1 MPTPQDNLR
10 VKKPII
16 VGYKM
21 SPQQLVGYYISQRK
35 VDRIYDAD
43 KAKMYRD
50 KQNMYNSTLFGP
62 SSPTNYDATTE
73 EGQKK
78 IDAAFEQTAN
88 NAKELV
94 MNAAGAIVS
103 SPFIGLIPRGRPIG
117 GSIGRIE
124 YLRPFKIGGGAEAEV
139 FDNGVGS
146 VIKVGSISKR
156 QMALRNSFPNVQKS
170 VYIGTS
176 KSPYAKLNAF
186 RQKRLKITTPKT
198 FNKIIKKLDKKMEKA
213 GFKKVKDPQVQY
225 RAYTNG
231 KYVIDDISPDN
242 VGTTLFGS
250 PRIVDMSVQ
259 TVPEWLALGYTL
271 KKGGRLIPKH
281 QNGDRVLYT
290 GVKEFADK
298 VHVNDDGTVT
308 TPSGTTGNVVLPT
321 ITVKPQ
327 RSNWYLAGKHNT
339 SPYWDSGTLSPI
351 IDFIPGIGDVKG
363 VNDMYDDFY
372 HHRYAAGAIALG
384 GMFLPNIIKKPLKY
398 IGKGAKRLVRRG
410 KKWVNAPER
419 IDKAIDRI
427 TQIRDETSKQYEHFR
442 GESQRA
448 SNIIGQLSPQERK
461 ELQNKAKDLYK
472 KSTGKVYNAKRDII
486 NKSVENYKQ
495 AVKENSNLLTLDKVP
510 KDKREL
516 YIQLS
521 NEDPSYIEFTKQNN
535 LPFDK
540 QSTVDKWIEKQRTGI
555 RGVYSDQPNAGK
567 DILEPMFTETKDY
580 NSGGDRLDSE
590 GGVYVSNSIDIANR
604 FSRSLSS
611 EPGTAAYAIV
621 KAPDI
626 DRSVSIPQQL
636 SQLRRRIFPSDLIS
650 SGLKFSNK
658 DLLDLGYI
666 GKQSQYTTGE
676 GKLLPAYETVYFSD
690 KPKTKV
696 LEVSDFKTSDQTK
709 NIAGRWGKGAGG
721 ASLTDNLYS
730 PYKPD
735 KSKGDFIH
743 FYRTLNHAK
752 IYNGLINALE
762 WRSLQPYRERI
773 ILNTPKAP
781 LEYLEQLNSRL
792 YNQNRNRNVLIAKKN
807 YIQNTRTKLKNVGK
821 MLEKELL
828 EQHLY

>member
-50 KQNMYNSTLFGP
+50 KQNMYNSTLFG
-62 SSPTNYDATTE
+62 
-73 EGQKK
+73 
-78 IDAAFEQTAN
+78 
-88 NAKELV
+88 
-94 MNAAGAIVS
+94 
-103 SPFIGLIPRGRPIG
+103 
-117 GSIGRIE
+117 
-124 YLRPFKIGGGAEAEV
+124 
-139 FDNGVGS
+139 
-146 VIKVGSISKR
+146 
-156 QMALRNSFPNVQKS
+156 
-170 VYIGTS
+170 
-176 KSPYAKLNAF
+176 
-186 RQKRLKITTPKT
+186 
-198 FNKIIKKLDKKMEKA
+198 
-213 GFKKVKDPQVQY
+213 
-225 RAYTNG
+225 
-231 KYVIDDISPDN
+231 
-242 VGTTLFGS
+242 S

-271 KKGGRLIPKH
+271 KKGGKLIPKH

-321 ITVKPQ
+321 ITVKPY
-327 RSNWYLAGKHNT
+327 RSNWYLAGKHDT
-339 SPYWDSGTLSPI
+339 SPYWDSAALSPI
-351 IDFIPGIGDVKG
+351 IDFVPGIGDVKG
-363 VNDMYDDFY
+363 VNDIYDDFS
-372 HHRYAAGAIALG
+372 HHRYAAGTIALG
-384 GMFLPNIIKKPLKY
+384 AMFLPNIIEKPLRH
-398 IGKGAKRLVRRG
+398 AKSLVRRG
-410 KKWVNAPER
+410 KKWINAPKR

-427 TQIRDETSKQYEHFR
+427 TQIRDDTKKQYQHFR
-442 GESQRA
+442 GESQGV
-448 SNIIGQLSPQERK
+448 SNIFNQLSPQER
-461 ELQNKAKDLYK
+461 EDLQDKAKDLYK
-472 KSTGKVYNAKRDII
+472 KSTGKVYNAKRDIL

-495 AVKENSNLLTLDKVP
+495 VVKENSNLLTLDKIP

-555 RGVYSDQPNAGK
+555 RGVYSDQPNARE
-567 DILEPMFTETKDY
+567 DILEPMFTETKEY
-580 NSGGDRLDSE
+580 NPGGDSLGSE
-590 GGVYVSNSIDIANR
+590 GGVYVSNSMDIANR

-636 SQLRRRIFPSDLIS
+636 SQLRRRIFPYDLIDT
-650 SGLKFSNK
+650 GLKFSNK

-666 GKQSQYTTGE
+666 GKQRQYTTGE
-676 GKLLPAYETVYFSD
+676 GKLLPAYETAYFSD

-696 LEVSDFKTSDQTK
+696 LEVSDFKTSNQTK
-709 NIAGRWGKGAGG
+709 NIAGRWGAGAGG

-730 PYKPD
+730 PYKPS
-735 KSKGDFIH
+735 KSKGDLIH
-743 FYRTLNHAK
+743 FYRTLNRAK
-752 IYNGLINALE
+752 IPDDLIKVLE
-762 WRSLQPYRERI
+762 YRNLQPYRERI

-781 LEYLEQLNSRL
+781 SEYLEPLNSRL
-792 YNQNRNRNVLIAKKN
+792 YNQTRNINVLTAKKN
-807 YIQNTRTKLKNVGK
+807 HIQNARINLKNNLKKVGK
-821 MLEKELL
+821 GTIGIASILTPAI
-828 EQHLY
+828 LYSNYDTDRVNNTKDFINHYYDDPQRIQETYNQSKRYLTPEEDKVYQDYFNNMKYNKMK

>member
-78 IDAAFEQTAN
+78 IDAVFEQTAN

-271 KKGGRLIPKH
+271 KKGGKLIPKA
-281 QNGDRVLYT
+281 QRGRPLVSEEECDR
-290 GVKEFADK
+290 
-298 VHVNDDGTVT
+298 
-308 TPSGTTGNVVLPT
+308 
-321 ITVKPQ
+321 
-327 RSNWYLAGKHNT
+327 YLSK
-339 SPYWDSGTLSPI
+339 DE
-351 IDFIPGIGDVKG
+351 DVR
-363 VNDMYDDFY
+363 FY
-372 HHRYAAGAIALG
+372 
-384 GMFLPNIIKKPLKY
+384 MN
-398 IGKGAKRLVRRG
+398 
-410 KKWVNAPER
+410 
-419 IDKAIDRI
+419 
-427 TQIRDETSKQYEHFR
+427 RDAE
-442 GESQRA
+442 
-448 SNIIGQLSPQERK
+448 I
-461 ELQNKAKDLYK
+461 
-472 KSTGKVYNAKRDII
+472 
-486 NKSVENYKQ
+486 
-495 AVKENSNLLTLDKVP
+495 
-510 KDKREL
+510 
-516 YIQLS
+516 
-521 NEDPSYIEFTKQNN
+521 SYNN
-535 LPFDK
+535 LR
-540 QSTVDKWIEKQRTGI
+540 E
-555 RGVYSDQPNAGK
+555 Y
-567 DILEPMFTETKDY
+567 
-580 NSGGDRLDSE
+580 
-590 GGVYVSNSIDIANR
+590 
-604 FSRSLSS
+604 
-611 EPGTAAYAIV
+611 
-621 KAPDI
+621 
-626 DRSVSIPQQL
+626 QL
-636 SQLRRRIFPSDLIS
+636 
-650 SGLKFSNK
+650 
-658 DLLDLGYI
+658 
-666 GKQSQYTTGE
+666 
-676 GKLLPAYETVYFSD
+676 
-690 KPKTKV
+690 
-696 LEVSDFKTSDQTK
+696 
-709 NIAGRWGKGAGG
+709 
-721 ASLTDNLYS
+721 
-730 PYKPD
+730 
-735 KSKGDFIH
+735 
-743 FYRTLNHAK
+743 
-752 IYNGLINALE
+752 
-762 WRSLQPYRERI
+762 
-773 ILNTPKAP
+773 
-781 LEYLEQLNSRL
+781 
-792 YNQNRNRNVLIAKKN
+792 
-807 YIQNTRTKLKNVGK
+807 
-821 MLEKELL
+821 
-828 EQHLY
+828 